1 MRFFYFSKM
10 SDIFEGYERQ
20 YCELSTNIT
29 KKIANAVV
37 IAGGIGTWA
46 TDVVF
51 PVQNYASI
59 YRELDVPCS
68 VLCFL
73 FEEAARISNLHLPNI
88 ATVEKK
94 TGKLSVLDV

>member
-1 MRFFYFSKM
+1 M

-51 PVQNYASI
+51 PVQKHVSI
-59 YRELDVPCS
+59 FRELFDVPCS
-68 VLCFL
+68 VLCFF
-73 FEEAARISNLHLPNI
+73 FEEAARLSNLHLTNI
-88 ATVEKK
+88 ATVE
-94 TGKLSVLDV
+94 